1 MCFHQT
7 WYILCYMEKESIM
20 AESTWRADNVFIP
33 KYFPKNLK
41 WYERDGLDIWYLQ
54 NKCIEFLED
63 TDLHLKQ
70 R

>member
-1 MCFHQT
+1 MN
-7 WYILCYMEKESIM
+7 LLG
-20 AESTWRADNVFIP
+20 ADNVFIP
-33 KYFPKNLK
+33 KYVPNNLK
-41 WYERDGLDIWYLQ
+41 WYERDGFDTWYLQ

>member
-1 MCFHQT
+1 MITLYYVQ
-7 WYILCYMEKESIM
+7 KKSIR

-33 KYFPKNLK
+33 KYVPNNSK
-41 WYERDGLDIWYLQ
+41 WYKRDGLDTWYLQ